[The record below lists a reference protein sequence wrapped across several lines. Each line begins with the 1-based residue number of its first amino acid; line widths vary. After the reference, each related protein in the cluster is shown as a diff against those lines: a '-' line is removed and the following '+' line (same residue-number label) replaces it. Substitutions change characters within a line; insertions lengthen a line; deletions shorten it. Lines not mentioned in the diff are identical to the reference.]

1 MTTPPKLQPY
11 RAKREFTKTPE
22 PAGGLIA
29 GDGNRF
35 VVHKHHATA
44 DHYDLRLQ
52 VGDVLKSWAVPRGPS
67 LNPADKR
74 LAVQT
79 EDHPLEYID
88 FEGVIPEGEYGGGP
102 MIVWDTGTWAPMDDV
117 EKSFKTGAFKFRLAG
132 DKLNGGWM
140 LTRLKP
146 KPGEDENKKNWLL
159 FKERDLAADTALDIL
174 TARPESVKSGKRI
187 EELVAPAKPAAK
199 PKPGSL
205 KPGTLP
211 GAFKAPALSR
221 IEPQLATQVPKP
233 PDGEDTKS
241 GTGEVWLH
249 EIKFDGYR
257 TMAHLIDGVVRLIT
271 RGGIDWTKRYGDL
284 PHAFAKL
291 PCRDAIIDGE
301 IVVLDAKGISRFA
314 LLQDALAEGAG
325 NKLHFYAFDLLH
337 LDGWDLTKVPL
348 IRRKALLA
356 QMLSGLGAN
365 SAIQFSDHV
374 EGSGQG
380 LYDQASELG
389 LEGVVSKHATAT
401 YQSGRTK
408 SWTKCKALQKDDFV
422 IAGYTTSDAA
432 EGLAAL
438 GMAEWEDGELHY
450 RGKVGTGFDAATASE
465 LLARLQPLREG
476 ATAPEGVPREIMREM
491 HWVKPLFSARIHYAN
506 RTADNSLRHGVF
518 RGLRDVGLSTPVSAK
533 RKRLIAEADLATIWV
548 TNPTR
553 RLFGK
558 TGPTKLDIAVY
569 YALVGDFMLPHILG
583 RPVSLV
589 RCPTGLPKDCFFQ
602 RHAFTGM
609 PPSVVTFEATN
620 SEGETKS
627 YLSVEGAKGYLA
639 LAQFGVVEFHTWGTH
654 RTNLDRPD
662 QIVFDL
668 DPGEGIS
675 WREVVEAAVHIK
687 GELEGLG
694 LVPFAKTS
702 GGSGIHITVP
712 VTGKQNWKKLHQA
725 TSAIATHLTATAPDT
740 FTTTMGKDNRK
751 KRIFIDYHRN
761 ARGHTSAAP
770 YSLRARTNLPAS
782 TPVSWAD
789 LESIDAPQD
798 LNYSSLPGLL
808 ATSGDPWADI
818 DEFARDLPV
827 VAGAV
832 AR

>member
-1 MTTPPKLQPY
+1 MPPAELKTY

-22 PAGGLIA
+22 PAGGLIL

-44 DHYDLRLQ
+44 DHYDLRLE
-52 VGDVLKSWAVPRGPS
+52 VDGVLKSWAVPRGPS

-74 LAVQT
+74 LAVET

-102 MIVWDTGTWAPMDDV
+102 MIVWDAGTWAPMEDV
-117 EKSFKTGAFKFRLAG
+117 EKSLRTGAFKFRLAG
-132 DKLNGGWM
+132 QKLNGGWM

-146 KPGEDENKKNWLL
+146 KPGEDEGKKNWLL
-159 FKERDLAADTALDIL
+159 FKERDLASNPTLDIL
-174 TARPESVKSGKRI
+174 EARPESVKSGRRI
-187 EELVAPAKPAAK
+187 EDLVKPPAKAA
-199 PKPGSL
+199 PR
-205 KPGTLP
+205 PGTLKPCALP
-211 GAFKAPALSR
+211 GAVKASPAAR

-233 PDGEDTKS
+233 PGGDDPGDR
-241 GTGEVWLH
+241 TGEIWLH

-257 TMAHLIDGVVRLIT
+257 TMAHLTDGEVRLIT

-291 PCRDAIIDGE
+291 PCREAIIDGE
-301 IVVLDAKGISRFA
+301 IVVLDGKGISRFA

-325 NKLHFYAFDLLH
+325 SKLHFYAFDLLH
-337 LDGWDLTKVPL
+337 LDGWDLRKAPL
-348 IRRKALLA
+348 ERRKALLA
-356 QMLSGLGAN
+356 ELLAGLGAN

-380 LYDQASELG
+380 LYDQATELG
-389 LEGVVSKHATAT
+389 LEGVVSKRATAT

-408 SWTKCKALQKDDFV
+408 SWTKCKALERDDFV
-422 IAGYTTSDAA
+422 IAGYTTSQAA

-438 GMAEWEDGELHY
+438 GMAEWQDGELHY
-450 RGKVGTGFDAATASE
+450 RGKVGTGFDAETAAD
-465 LLARLQPLREG
+465 LLARLEPLTAG

-609 PPSVVTFEATN
+609 PPSVVTFQATN

-654 RTNLDRPD
+654 RTSLDRPD

-668 DPGEGIS
+668 DPGEGIA

-702 GGSGIHITVP
+702 GGNGIHITVP
-712 VTGKQNWKKLHQA
+712 VTPRQNWKKLHQA
-725 TSAIATHLTATAPDT
+725 TSVISMHLASTAPDT

-782 TPVSWAD
+782 TPVSWSD
-789 LESIDAPQD
+789 LEAIDAPQD

-808 ATSGDPWADI
+808 ETSGDPWAEI
-818 DEFARDLPV
+818 DEFARDLP
-827 VAGAV
+827 ALKT
-832 AR
+832 

>member
-1 MTTPPKLQPY
+1 MNTPPKLRAY

-22 PAGGLIA
+22 PAGGLLA
-29 GDGNRF
+29 DEGNRF

-74 LAVQT
+74 LAVET

-117 EKSFKTGAFKFRLAG
+117 EKSLRTGAFKFRLAG

-146 KPGEDENKKNWLL
+146 KPGEDEGKKNWLL
-159 FKERDLAADTALDIL
+159 FKERDLAADTKIDIL
-174 TARPESVKSGKRI
+174 GERPESVKSGRRI
-187 EELVAPAKPAAK
+187 EELVAPPKPAAK
-199 PKPGSL
+199 PAKPLVL
-205 KPGTLP
+205 KAGALP
-211 GAFKAPALSR
+211 GAVQGPAPTR
-221 IEPQLATQVPKP
+221 IEPQLATQMAKP
-233 PDGEDTKS
+233 PGSDDPAER
-241 GTGEVWLH
+241 TGETWLH

-257 TMAHLIDGVVRLIT
+257 TAAHLADGQVRLIT

-325 NKLHFYAFDLLH
+325 NKLHFYAFDLLY
-337 LDGWDLTKVPL
+337 LDGWDLRKAPL

-356 QMLSGLGAN
+356 QLLAGLGAN

-374 EGSGQG
+374 EGDGQG
-380 LYDQASELG
+380 LYDQVTELG
-389 LEGVVSKHATAT
+389 LEGVVSKRATAT

-408 SWTKCKALQKDDFV
+408 SWTKVKALQKDDFI

-438 GMAEWEDGELHY
+438 GMAEFEDGELHY
-450 RGKVGTGFDAATASE
+450 RGKVGTGFDAETARE
-465 LLARLQPLREG
+465 LLARLEPLTAG
-476 ATAPEGVPREIMREM
+476 ATPPEGVPREIMREM
-491 HWVKPLFSARIHYAN
+491 NWVRPLLSARIHYAN
-506 RTADNSLRHGVF
+506 RTADNALRHGVF

-533 RKRLIAEADLATIWV
+533 RKRLISEADLATIWV
-548 TNPTR
+548 TNPER

-569 YALVGDFMLPHILG
+569 YALVGDFMLPHIIG

-609 PPSVVTFEATN
+609 PPSVAVFESIN
-620 SEGETKS
+620 SEGETKT
-627 YLSVEGAKGYLA
+627 YLSVEDAKGYLA

-654 RTNLDRPD
+654 RTKLDKPD

-668 DPGEGIS
+668 DPGEGIA

-687 GELEGLG
+687 GGLEALG

-712 VTGKQNWKKLHQA
+712 VTQKQNWKKLHQA
-725 TSAIATHLTATAPDT
+725 TSAISAHLASTEPDT
-740 FTTTMGKDNRK
+740 FTTTMGKENRK
-751 KRIFIDYHRN
+751 RRIFIDYHRN

-789 LESIDAPQD
+789 LEAIDAPQD
-798 LNYSSLPGLL
+798 LNYASLPGLL
-808 ATSGDPWADI
+808 ATSGDPWAEI

-827 VAGAV
+827 MTGK
-832 AR
+832 

>member
-1 MTTPPKLQPY
+1 MTAKLKAY
-11 RAKREFTKTPE
+11 RAKREFSKTPE
-22 PAGGLIA
+22 PAGGLVS

-52 VGDVLKSWAVPRGPS
+52 VGGVLKSWAVPRGPS

-74 LAVQT
+74 LAIET

-117 EKSFKTGAFKFRLAG
+117 YKSLRTGAFKFRLAG
-132 DKLNGGWM
+132 EKLNGGWM

-159 FKERDLAADTALDIL
+159 FKERDLASDTSLDIL
-174 TARPESVKSGKRI
+174 EARPESVKSGKRI
-187 EELVAPAKPAAK
+187 EELVAPPKKPARLP
-199 PKPGSL
+199 PKPGAL
-205 KPGTLP
+205 KPGALP
-211 GAFKAPALSR
+211 GAVKGDPPSR

-233 PDGEDTKS
+233 PGGPLEDT
-241 GTGEVWLH
+241 GELWLH

-257 TMAHLIDGVVRLIT
+257 TMAHIVDGEVRLIT

-284 PHAFAKL
+284 PQAFSRL
-291 PCRDAIIDGE
+291 PLSQAIIDGE
-301 IVVLDAKGISRFA
+301 IMVLDEKGISRFA
-314 LLQDALAEGAG
+314 LLQDALSAGAG
-325 NKLHFYAFDLLH
+325 SKLHFYAFDLLH
-337 LDGWDLTKVPL
+337 LDGWDLRKTPL
-348 IRRKALLA
+348 IKRKTLLA
-356 QMLSGLGAN
+356 ELLAGLGAN
-365 SAIQFSDHV
+365 SAIQLSDHV
-374 EGSGQG
+374 EGDGQG
-380 LYDQASELG
+380 LYDQATEHG
-389 LEGVVSKHATAT
+389 LEGIVSKRANAT

-408 SWTKCKALQKDDFV
+408 SWTKVKALLKDDFV
-422 IAGYTTSDAA
+422 IAGYTVSDAA

-438 GMAEWEDGELHY
+438 GMAEFEDGELHY
-450 RGKVGTGFDAATASE
+450 RGKVGTGFDAATAAE
-465 LLARLQPLREG
+465 LLARLEPLRDG
-476 ATAPEGVPREIMREM
+476 ATPPEGVPREIMREM
-491 HWVKPLFSARIHYAN
+491 KWVRPLLSARIHYAN

-518 RGLRDVGLSTPVSAK
+518 RGLRDVGLSTPVSPK

-548 TNPTR
+548 TNPER

-569 YALVGDFMLPHILG
+569 YALVGDFMLPHIMG

-609 PPSVVTFEATN
+609 PPSVVTFDTVN

-627 YLSVEGAKGYLA
+627 FLSVEGAKGYLA

-654 RTNLDRPD
+654 RTSLDKPD
-662 QIVFDL
+662 LIVFDL
-668 DPGEGIS
+668 DPGEGIA

-687 GELEGLG
+687 GELERIG

-712 VTGKQNWKKLHQA
+712 VTQKQNWKKLHQA
-725 TSAIATHLTATAPDT
+725 TSAISTHLAASAPDT
-740 FTTTMGKDNRK
+740 FTTTMGKENRK
-751 KRIFIDYHRN
+751 RRIFIDYHRN

-782 TPVSWAD
+782 TPVSWSD
-789 LESIDAPQD
+789 LETIDAPQD

-808 ATSGDPWADI
+808 ATSGDPWADME
-818 DEFARDLPV
+818 DFARDLPV
-827 VAGAV
+827 FK
-832 AR
+832 

>member
-1 MTTPPKLQPY
+1 M
-11 RAKREFTKTPE
+11 
-22 PAGGLIA
+22 ICS
-29 GDGNRF
+29 
-35 VVHKHHATA
+35 
-44 DHYDLRLQ
+44 LQ
-52 VGDVLKSWAVPRGPS
+52 VGGVLKSWAVPKGPS

-74 LAVQT
+74 LAVET

-117 EKSFKTGAFKFRLAG
+117 EKSLRTGAFKFRLAG

-140 LTRLKP
+140 LARLKP

-174 TARPESVKSGKRI
+174 EARPESVKSGRRI
-187 EELVAPAKPAAK
+187 EELVAPPKPAAK
-199 PKPGSL
+199 PAKPVVL
-205 KPGTLP
+205 KPGALP
-211 GAFKAPALSR
+211 GAVKAPAPAR

-233 PDGEDTKS
+233 PGGDDPAEDT
-241 GTGEVWLH
+241 GELWLH

-257 TMAHLIDGVVRLIT
+257 TMAHVADGEVRLIT

-284 PHAFAKL
+284 PQAFARL
-291 PCRDAIIDGE
+291 PCREAIIDGE

-314 LLQDALAEGAG
+314 LLQDALAARRRQQAAFLCLRPAASRRLGPAQGAAG
-325 NKLHFYAFDLLH
+325 QAQ
-337 LDGWDLTKVPL
+337 GAARAIACRP
-348 IRRKALLA
+348 RRPIPP
-356 QMLSGLGAN
+356 SS
-365 SAIQFSDHV
+365 SATMSRARARA
-374 EGSGQG
+374 

-389 LEGVVSKHATAT
+389 LEGVVSKRATAT

-408 SWTKCKALQKDDFV
+408 SWTKTKALKSDDFV
-422 IAGYTTSDAA
+422 IAGYTISDAA

-438 GMAEWEDGELHY
+438 GMAEFEDGELHY
-450 RGKVGTGFDAATASE
+450 RGKVGTGFDAATAGE
-465 LLARLQPLREG
+465 LLARLEPLREG

-491 HWVKPLFSARIHYAN
+491 KWVRPLLSARIHYAN
-506 RTADNSLRHGVF
+506 RTADNALRHGVF
-518 RGLRDVGLSTPVSAK
+518 RGLRDVGLSTPVSPK

-548 TNPTR
+548 TNPER

-589 RCPTGLPKDCFFQ
+589 RCPTGRPQDCFFQ

-609 PPSVVTFEATN
+609 PASVVTFEATN

-654 RTNLDRPD
+654 RTSLDKPD

-687 GELEGLG
+687 GELEALG

-702 GGSGIHITVP
+702 GGKGIHITVP
-712 VTGKQNWKKLHQA
+712 VTQKQNWKKLHQA
-725 TSAIATHLTATAPDT
+725 TSAISTHLAGSAPDT

-751 KRIFIDYHRN
+751 RRIFIDYHRN

-782 TPVSWAD
+782 TPVSWSD

-818 DEFARDLPV
+818 EEFARDLPA
-827 VAGAV
+827 VAGG
-832 AR
+832 

>member
-1 MTTPPKLQPY
+1 MPTPPTLKAY

-22 PAGGLIA
+22 PAGGLIS

-52 VGDVLKSWAVPRGPS
+52 VGGVLKSWAVPRGPS

-74 LAVQT
+74 LAVET

-117 EKSFKTGAFKFRLAG
+117 DKSLRTGAFKFRLAG

-146 KPGEDENKKNWLL
+146 KPGEDSEKKNWLL
-159 FKERDLAADTALDIL
+159 FKERDLASDTSLDIL
-174 TARPESVKSGKRI
+174 EARPESVKTGKRI
-187 EELVAPAKPAAK
+187 EELVAPPKKPARLP
-199 PKPGSL
+199 PKPGAL
-205 KPGTLP
+205 KPGALP
-211 GAFKAPALSR
+211 GAIRGDPPSR

-233 PDGEDTKS
+233 PGGPVEDT
-241 GTGEVWLH
+241 GELWLH

-257 TMAHLIDGVVRLIT
+257 TMAHIADGEVRLIT
-271 RGGIDWTKRYGDL
+271 RGGIDWTRRYGDL
-284 PHAFAKL
+284 PQAFARL
-291 PCRDAIIDGE
+291 PLSQAIIDGE
-301 IVVLDAKGISRFA
+301 IMVLDEKGISRFA
-314 LLQDALAEGAG
+314 LLQDALSAGAG
-325 NKLHFYAFDLLH
+325 SKLHFYAFDLLH
-337 LDGWDLTKVPL
+337 LDGWDLRKAPL
-348 IRRKALLA
+348 ANRKALLA
-356 QMLSGLGAN
+356 ELLAGQGAN
-365 SAIQFSDHV
+365 SAIQLSDHV
-374 EGSGQG
+374 EGDGQG
-380 LYDQASELG
+380 LYDQASILG
-389 LEGVVSKHATAT
+389 LEGVVSKRANAI

-408 SWTKCKALQKDDFV
+408 TWTKVKALETGDFI
-422 IAGYTTSDAA
+422 IAGYTVSGAA

-438 GMAEWEDGELHY
+438 GMAEFADGELHY
-450 RGKVGTGFDAATASE
+450 RGKVGTGFDAATAGD
-465 LLARLQPLREG
+465 LLTRLQPLRDG

-491 HWVKPLFSARIHYAN
+491 KWVRPMLSARIHYAN

-518 RGLRDVGLSTPVSAK
+518 RGLRDVGLSTPVSPK

-548 TNPTR
+548 TNPER

-569 YALVGDFMLPHILG
+569 YALVGDFMLPHIMG

-609 PPSVVTFEATN
+609 PPSVVTFDATN

-654 RTNLDRPD
+654 RTSLDKPD

-668 DPGEGIS
+668 DPGEGVA

-687 GELEGLG
+687 GELERLG

-712 VTGKQNWKKLHQA
+712 VTQKQNWKKLHQA
-725 TSAIATHLTATAPDT
+725 TSAISTLLAATAPDT
-740 FTTTMGKDNRK
+740 FTTTMGKENRK
-751 KRIFIDYHRN
+751 RRIFIDYHRN

-782 TPVSWAD
+782 TPVSWSD
-789 LESIDAPQD
+789 LETIDAPQD

-808 ATSGDPWADI
+808 ATSGDPWADME
-818 DEFARDLPV
+818 DFARDLP
-827 VAGAV
+827 AFK
-832 AR
+832 

>member
-1 MTTPPKLQPY
+1 MPTPPKLKAY

-22 PAGGLIA
+22 PAGGLIS

-52 VGDVLKSWAVPRGPS
+52 VGGVLKSWAVPRGPS

-74 LAVQT
+74 LAVET

-117 EKSFKTGAFKFRLAG
+117 DKSLRTGAFKFRLAG

-146 KPGEDENKKNWLL
+146 KPSEDSEKKNWLL
-159 FKERDLAADTALDIL
+159 FKERDLAADTGLDIL
-174 TARPESVKSGKRI
+174 EARPESVKSGKRI
-187 EELVAPAKPAAK
+187 EELVAPPKKPARLP
-199 PKPGSL
+199 PKPGAL
-205 KPGTLP
+205 KPGALP
-211 GAFKAPALSR
+211 GAARGDPPSR

-233 PDGEDTKS
+233 PGGPVEDT
-241 GTGEVWLH
+241 GELWLH

-257 TMAHLIDGVVRLIT
+257 TMAHIADGEVRLIT

-284 PHAFAKL
+284 PQAFARL
-291 PCRDAIIDGE
+291 PLSQAIIDGE
-301 IVVLDAKGISRFA
+301 IMVLDEKGISRFA
-314 LLQDALAEGAG
+314 LLQDALSAGAG
-325 NKLHFYAFDLLH
+325 SKLHFYAFDLLH
-337 LDGWDLTKVPL
+337 LDGWDLRKAPL
-348 IRRKALLA
+348 AKRKALLA
-356 QMLSGLGAN
+356 ELLAGQGAN
-365 SAIQFSDHV
+365 SAIQLSDHV
-374 EGSGQG
+374 EGDGQG
-380 LYDQASELG
+380 LYDQASILG
-389 LEGVVSKHATAT
+389 LEGVVSKRANAI

-408 SWTKCKALQKDDFV
+408 SWTKVKALETGDFI
-422 IAGYTTSDAA
+422 IAGYTVSDAA

-438 GMAEWEDGELHY
+438 GMAEFADGELHY
-450 RGKVGTGFDAATASE
+450 RGKVGTGFDAATAGD
-465 LLARLQPLREG
+465 LLARLQPLRDG

-491 HWVKPLFSARIHYAN
+491 KWVRPMLSARIHYAN

-518 RGLRDVGLSTPVSAK
+518 RGLRDVGLSTPVSPK

-548 TNPTR
+548 TNPER

-569 YALVGDFMLPHILG
+569 YALVGDFMLPHIMG

-609 PPSVVTFEATN
+609 PPSVVTFDATN

-654 RTNLDRPD
+654 RLSLDKPD

-668 DPGEGIS
+668 DPGEGIA

-687 GELEGLG
+687 GELERFG

-712 VTGKQNWKKLHQA
+712 VTQKQNWKKLHQA
-725 TSAIATHLTATAPDT
+725 TSAISTHLAATAPDT
-740 FTTTMGKDNRK
+740 FTTTMGKENRK
-751 KRIFIDYHRN
+751 RRIFIDYHRN

-789 LESIDAPQD
+789 LETIDAPQD

-808 ATSGDPWADI
+808 ATSGDPWADME
-818 DEFARDLPV
+818 DFARDLP
-827 VAGAV
+827 AFK
-832 AR
+832 